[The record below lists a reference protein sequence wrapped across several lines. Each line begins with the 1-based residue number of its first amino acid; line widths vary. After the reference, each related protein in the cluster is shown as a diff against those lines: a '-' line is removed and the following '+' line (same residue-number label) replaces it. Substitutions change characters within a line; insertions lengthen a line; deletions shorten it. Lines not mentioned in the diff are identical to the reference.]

1 MFQGAQLSKN
11 EHFIW
16 CQNFLNSVQTD
27 KASSVLKFCSEM
39 IVQPLDVESVA
50 AIIHAWGFQGRSLR
64 PES

>member
-50 AIIHAWGFQGRSLR
+50 AIIHA
-64 PES
+64 